1 MDDVPNPLTNVI
13 SSCIPADELQCA
25 CDVPHCP
32 VPTCTGKVCFVSK
45 RKEAGRV
52 TQHKGCFSD
61 HLLEN
66 CQSSVMEHFGTRC
79 CNASMCNAE
88 LQIYLQGTGLWAV
101 PSEEHGGCG
110 DGVSR
115 SSPSLLGISRVTF
128 SHVGWVPPPGASP
141 WVVSAELPS
150 MGDPNAGPPSPCQS

>member
-1 MDDVPNPLTNVI
+1 M
-13 SSCIPADELQCA
+13 PAGELQCE

-32 VPTCTGKVCFVSK
+32 APTCTGTVCFVSK

-88 LQIYLQGTGLWAV
+88 LEIYLRGTGRWAA
-101 PSEEHGGCG
+101 PSEEHWGMW
-110 DGVSR
+110 
-115 SSPSLLGISRVTF
+115 
-128 SHVGWVPPPGASP
+128 GWG
-141 WVVSAELPS
+141 L
-150 MGDPNAGPPSPCQS
+150 